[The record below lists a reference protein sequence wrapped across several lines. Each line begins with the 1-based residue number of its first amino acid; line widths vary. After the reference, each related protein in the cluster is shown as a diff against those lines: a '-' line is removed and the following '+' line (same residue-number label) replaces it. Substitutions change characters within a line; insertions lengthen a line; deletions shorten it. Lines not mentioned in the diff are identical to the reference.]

1 MKKKSLETILYSAIG
16 VIAMFILLVAVNF
29 IAAQFKQRIDLTAE
43 KAYTL
48 SPGTKAILAKLDTPI
63 QIRFYVSQRAA
74 EMPVSLKTYAQR
86 VDDLLW
92 EYKQA
97 SKGLIEIQKLD
108 PEPDSDAEDSARLD
122 GIQGQPLPG
131 GERIYLGLSVTML
144 DKKEAIP
151 FLAPDR
157 ERLLEYDISRAIA
170 RVAEAHKPVV
180 GVMSALPVMGMPMM
194 PMAQEEGAEPW
205 VFVSELQRDFDVK
218 QVEMT
223 ADKIPDE
230 IQVLVLIHPK
240 GISEVTQFAIDQ
252 FVLRGGRLLAFLDPK
267 DMLDRMGQ
275 GMGAQAS
282 TSTLDKLLPAWGLT
296 FDTGKV
302 VADMNYLAHTR
313 QGRAPAILL
322 LNEKAMNKEDI
333 VTADADNIVMAMAGE
348 FSGTPP
354 PGLKETVLI
363 KTSRDSQLVD
373 GMMAQ
378 YAGESIATKFTPS
391 GTEYPLAIRLSGKF
405 KSAFPEGKPKAA
417 KSAPDEEKDQPN
429 EDKKRKEEEK
439 AAPGL
444 KESTKETSV
453 VLVGDADMI
462 QDPVAVREMQ
472 NPFGGQRVVLPAN
485 GNLAFAQGVVEQ
497 LSGDS
502 NLIAVRS
509 RASRERPFTV
519 VKKIQADAEANY
531 RSKIKELET
540 SLTETQR
547 KVNELQKGK
556 ETGQKFILSPEQQ
569 QELANFQKKEV
580 EVKAELK
587 SVRKQ
592 VRAEIDSLETRI
604 KWLNIAAVPALVA
617 LTGLG
622 LALLRRRRTA
632 S

>member
-1 MKKKSLETILYSAIG
+1 MKKKSLETIFYSAIG
-16 VIAMFILLVAVNF
+16 VIAMFLLVVAINF

-48 SPGTKAILAKLDTPI
+48 SSGTRAILAKLDTPV
-63 QIRFYVSQRAA
+63 QIRFYVSQRAT
-74 EMPVSLKTYAQR
+74 EMPVALKTYAQR

-97 SKGLIEIQKLD
+97 SRGLIEIQKLD

-131 GERIYLGLSVTML
+131 GDRIYLGLSVTML
-144 DKKEAIP
+144 DQKEAIP
-151 FLAPDR
+151 FFAPGR

-170 RVAEAHKPVV
+170 RVTVTHKATV
-180 GVMSALPVMGMPMM
+180 GVMSSLPVMGIPMM
-194 PMAQEEGAEPW
+194 PMAQQGGTEPW
-205 VFVSELQRDFDVK
+205 VFISELQRDFNVK
-218 QVEMT
+218 EVEIT
-223 ADKIPDE
+223 ADKVPDDVE
-230 IQVLVLIHPK
+230 VLVAIHPK
-240 GISEVTQFAIDQ
+240 GISERTQYAIDQ

-267 DMLDRMGQ
+267 DMLDQTSQ
-275 GMGAQAS
+275 GMGSPAS
-282 TSTLDKLLPAWGLT
+282 TSNLEKLLSAWGLQFET
-296 FDTGKV
+296 KKV

-322 LNEKAMNKEDI
+322 LNEKAMNQEDI
-333 VTADADNIVMAMAGE
+333 VTADADNIVMAMAGS
-348 FSGTPP
+348 FTGKPAQ
-354 PGLKETVLI
+354 GLKETILI
-363 KTSRDSQLVD
+363 KSSPDSELVD

-378 YAGESIATKFTPS
+378 YAGESIATNFTRS
-391 GTEYPLAIRLSGKF
+391 GTEYPLAVRLSGKF
-405 KSAFPEGKPKAA
+405 KTAFPTGKPKATEA
-417 KSAPDEEKDQPN
+417 KEDEDQPDEQKSE
-429 EDKKRKEEEK
+429 KEEEK
-439 AAPGL
+439 PAPSL
-444 KESTKETSV
+444 KESAKETSV

-462 QDPVAVREMQ
+462 QDPVAIREMQ
-472 NPFGGQRVVLPAN
+472 NPFGGQRLVMPAN
-485 GNLAFAQGVVEQ
+485 GNLAFAQGIVEQ

-540 SLTETQR
+540 SLSESQR

-569 QELANFQKKEV
+569 QELANFEKKEV
-580 EVKAELK
+580 EVKAQLK
-587 SVRKQ
+587 AVRKQ
-592 VRAEIDSLETRI
+592 LRAEIDALETRI

-622 LALLRRRRTA
+622 LALVRRRRVA